1 MRIGT
6 AYAQQSALDG
16 MMERQTEQLDA
27 YRQLSSGKRVTKPS
41 DDPVAAA
48 EAERVRSREAR
59 IEAEK
64 RSTSHVQQMLAGA
77 DSALGDA
84 TEVLQT
90 MRETLLEAS
99 RTTASPSDRAS
110 YAASLRQ
117 AREQLL
123 SIANRPDGSGGFIFG
138 GQGSPGVPVAASG
151 TAYAPLAGSQQ
162 VGQEMVS
169 PVTLDG
175 RENFTAV
182 RTQTGTES
190 IFAQLD
196 GAIAVL
202 ENTAAPGATLVST
215 VGGVVDSV
223 DRSIDRLGTTRTMVG
238 ERMRAVDAHAQALE
252 SGSIENQ
259 ARLSE
264 LVDVDFARAASNLS
278 TSQTS
283 YEAALKSYAQI
294 SRLSLFN
301 FL

>member
-6 AYAQQSALDG
+6 AYAQQAAIDG
-16 MMERQTEQLDA
+16 VMERQSQQLDA
-27 YRQLSSGKRVTKPS
+27 YQQLSSGRRVSKPS

-59 IEAEK
+59 IETEK

-99 RTTASPSDRAS
+99 RTTASTNDRAS

-138 GQGSPGVPVAASG
+138 GQGSPLPPVAASG
-151 TAYAPLAGSQQ
+151 TAYAPLAGARQ
-162 VGQEMVS
+162 VGQEMAS

-202 ENTAAPGATLVST
+202 ENPAAPGPSIMSI

-238 ERMRAVDAHAQALE
+238 ERMRAVDAHVQGLE
-252 SGSIENQ
+252 SGSIANQ

-264 LVDVDFARAASNLS
+264 LVDVDFARAVSNLS
-278 TSQTS
+278 SNQTA
-283 YEAALKSYAQI
+283 YEAAVKSYAQI
-294 SRLSLFN
+294 SKLSLFD
-301 FL
+301 FI

>member
-1 MRIGT
+1 LI
-6 AYAQQSALDG
+6 
-16 MMERQTEQLDA
+16 DA
-27 YRQLSSGKRVTKPS
+27 SSGAHLWADRF
-41 DDPVAAA
+41 DGAATDVFDLQDRITENVVGAIEPTMLVA

-59 IEAEK
+59 IETEK

-99 RTTASPSDRAS
+99 RTTASTNDRAS

-138 GQGSPGVPVAASG
+138 GQGSPLPPVAASG
-151 TAYAPLAGSQQ
+151 TAYAPLAGARQ
-162 VGQEMVS
+162 VGQEMAS

-202 ENTAAPGATLVST
+202 ENPAAPGPSIMST

-238 ERMRAVDAHAQALE
+238 ERMRAVGGRCEEKLYPGLNHADLISTFSPLFRKKAPVLDDATAFLH
-252 SGSIENQ
+252 
-259 ARLSE
+259 RE
-264 LVDVDFARAASNLS
+264 LAP
-278 TSQTS
+278 
-283 YEAALKSYAQI
+283 
-294 SRLSLFN
+294 
-301 FL
+301 